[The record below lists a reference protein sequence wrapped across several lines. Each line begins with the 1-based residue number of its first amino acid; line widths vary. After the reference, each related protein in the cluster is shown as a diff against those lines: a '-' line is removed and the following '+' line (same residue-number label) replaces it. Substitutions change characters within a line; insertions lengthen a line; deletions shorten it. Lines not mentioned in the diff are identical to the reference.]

1 MELAIDMRPKSA
13 VDRHALEQIV
23 TRVSEAVVLIDA
35 QDACMP
41 IVFVNPAFEKLTGY
55 TADEV
60 VGTPWRLLDRDRDK
74 EPELERL
81 RAAVSRAETVEV
93 GLPDVRKDGSV
104 WPSRVS
110 FSPVLGPEG
119 EARYL
124 LFLQRESREAVAEA
138 VPEAVSEAAPEA
150 VPDRGAAETGTL
162 RREVGRELGR
172 GRPKFEPTGRTDAA
186 TGLLRYEH
194 FVDVLNRDLAIAQRD
209 RRPVSV
215 MLFEIVEFDVY
226 RETFGDKAA
235 ESCLRMVAAQIG
247 GTLRRAGDLCSRW
260 SDCVLVA
267 SVLGQEPAQARELA
281 DRITRNVLGLKLHNP
296 RAQSGRYVT
305 VTSAVRGGVPKPE
318 EDAEEF
324 VTQTE
329 RSLNVRGWPARLE
342 SARD

>member
-1 MELAIDMRPKSA
+1 MPMELAIDMRPRSA

-23 TRVSEAVVLIDA
+23 TRISEAVVLIDA

-60 VGTPWRLLDRDRDK
+60 VGMPWQPFNRDRVGD
-74 EPELERL
+74 PELERL
-81 RAAVSRAETVEV
+81 RAAVSRAEAVEV
-93 GLPDVRKDGSV
+93 SLPDVRKDGGV
-104 WPSRVS
+104 WLSRVS
-110 FSPVLGPEG
+110 FSPVPGSEG
-119 EARYL
+119 EAKYL
-124 LFLQRESREAVAEA
+124 LFLQRESGESA
-138 VPEAVSEAAPEA
+138 
-150 VPDRGAAETGTL
+150 PDRGAAETG
-162 RREVGRELGR
+162 RHRRELGR
-172 GRPKFEPTGRTDAA
+172 GRPRFEPTGRTDVA

-194 FVDVLNRDLAIAQRD
+194 FVDVLNRDLAIARRD
-209 RRPVSV
+209 QRPVSV

-260 SDCVLVA
+260 SDSVLVA

>member
-1 MELAIDMRPKSA
+1 MPMELAIDMRPKSA
-13 VDRHALEQIV
+13 VDRDALEQIV
-23 TRVSEAVVLIDA
+23 TRVSEAVVLLDA
-35 QDACMP
+35 QDACLP

-60 VGTPWRLLDRDRDK
+60 VGMPWQLFHPDRDGG
-74 EPELERL
+74 PELDRL
-81 RAAVSRAETVEV
+81 RAAVSRAEAVEV
-93 GLPDVRKDGSV
+93 TLPDVRKDGGV
-104 WPSRVS
+104 WLSRVS
-110 FSPVLGPEG
+110 FSPVLGSEG

-124 LFLQRESREAVAEA
+124 LFLQRESVESA
-138 VPEAVSEAAPEA
+138 
-150 VPDRGAAETGTL
+150 PDRGPAERGPF
-162 RREVGRELGR
+162 RREIGR
-172 GRPKFEPTGRTDAA
+172 GRPKFEPTGRTDIA
-186 TGLLRYEH
+186 TGLLGYEN
-194 FVDVLNRDLAIAQRD
+194 FVDLLNRDLAIARRD

-215 MLFEIVEFDVY
+215 MLFEIVEFDAY

-235 ESCLRMVAAQIG
+235 ESCLRMIAAQIS

-260 SDCVLVA
+260 SDSVLVA
-267 SVLGQEPAQARELA
+267 SVLGQEPSEARELA

-324 VTQTE
+324 VTQAE

-342 SARD
+342 GAGD